1 MNCLQVKTDLSAGFQ
16 LCDSYQPLPKSEWGD
31 EPEHLEFSSLVTFQF
46 FLQELKLILANE
58 LESHPYNTFGSFIE
72 FYDAF
77 LKQGRSLEEFYQ
89 SYEPTIIPESLSCV
103 GLGCSLIDSMK
114 ESFGYC
120 YPGLKCALFIASC
133 EEVVLDVDTYTT
145 FSPPAENTSVK
156 EHVLV
161 ILKVKIEGREGYIV
175 LDPGYHVNIPVIVMS
190 DGKYPNTGWFLLSET
205 TKVKKE
211 YNYVLDGDYIKWHVK
226 ETRGTNVK
234 NWINLIFVRNKFLS
248 YISVS
253 EKRNLVFNFRTLV
266 ARDQKQ
272 PVAGMYCNFEGD
284 QKFTFF
290 FNDESYNRQEVKI
303 PFEYFQNS
311 MQNNRFENAISS
323 CASQI
328 GFNKTL
334 ILEMVNRTIEAFFNP
349 NFMPFVRILNQEID
363 EE

>member
-1 MNCLQVKTDLSAGFQ
+1 MKTDNSADFQ
-16 LCDSYQPLPKSEWGD
+16 RCDSSQPLPEPEWGS
-31 EPEHLEFSSLVTFQF
+31 EPEYLEFSSLVTFQF
-46 FLQELKLILANE
+46 LLQELRLILAAE
-58 LESHPYNTFGSFIE
+58 LESHSYNTFGSFIE

-77 LKQGRSLEEFYQ
+77 LKQGLPFEEFYQ
-89 SYEPTIIPESLSCV
+89 SYKPMILPESLSCV

-114 ESFGYC
+114 ASLSNC

-133 EEVVLDVDTYTT
+133 EEVVLDVDTYTN
-145 FSPPAENTSVK
+145 FSPPASSTSVK

-161 ILKVKIEGREGYIV
+161 VLRVMIEGREGYIV

-205 TKVKKE
+205 SKVKKE
-211 YNYVLDGDYIKWHVK
+211 YNYTVDGSYIKWHVK
-226 ETRGTNVK
+226 ETRGGKVK
-234 NWINLIFVRNKFLS
+234 SWTNLIYIEKKFLS

-266 ARDQKQ
+266 ARDKKQ

-284 QKFTFF
+284 EKFTFF
-290 FNDESYNRQEVKI
+290 FNDESFNRQEVKI
-303 PFEYFQNS
+303 PFEYFQS
-311 MQNNRFENAISS
+311 DSENNQFECAITS
-323 CASQI
+323 CVSQI

-334 ILEMVNRTIEAFFNP
+334 ILDMIKRTIEAYFNP
-349 NFMPFVRILNQEID
+349 DFMPFVKILNKEID

>member
-1 MNCLQVKTDLSAGFQ
+1 MQ
-16 LCDSYQPLPKSEWGD
+16 LCDGHQPLPKPEWGN
-31 EPEHLEFSSLVTFQF
+31 EPEYLEFSSLVTFQL
-46 FLQELKLILANE
+46 FLEELKLILANE

-77 LKQGRSLEEFYQ
+77 LKQGRPLEEFYEI
-89 SYEPTIIPESLSCV
+89 YEPKILQESLSCV
-103 GLGCSLIDSMK
+103 GLGCSLMDSMK
-114 ESFGYC
+114 ASFGNC

-133 EEVVLDVDTYTT
+133 EEVVLDVDTYTA
-145 FSPPAENTSVK
+145 FSVPSESTSVK

-161 ILKVKIEGREGYIV
+161 VLKVMVEGREGYIV

-205 TKVKKE
+205 SKVKRE
-211 YNYVLDGDYIKWHVK
+211 YNYALEGNYIKWFVK
-226 ETRGTNVK
+226 ETRGGKVK
-234 NWINLIFVRNKFLS
+234 SWTNLIYVGKKFFS

-266 ARDQKQ
+266 ARDKKQ
-272 PVAGMYCNFEGD
+272 PIAGMYCNFEGEE
-284 QKFTFF
+284 KFTFF

-303 PFEYFQNS
+303 PFDYFLNGKE
-311 MQNNRFENAISS
+311 NNQYENAISS
-323 CASQI
+323 CVSQI

-334 ILEMVNRTIEAFFNP
+334 ILDLIIRTIEAYFDP
-349 NFMPFVRILNQEID
+349 DFMPFVRMLNQEID